1 MNEKIL
7 DKNLLRII
15 KIKMSTENINDIDS
29 IEDISIQDMNL
40 TQKKLNIDL
49 TEIVK
54 LKNLKSLSLKFFE
67 ITDEIVETI
76 KQLKSLEIVEFSMCS
91 FKTKKELNKDL
102 KSIII
107 YNCQGF
113 NIDIIKEDFML
124 EELQIIHSGMIDIAD
139 IRLLKNLRYLKI
151 AHCNVISVQYINK
164 LEKLERLYLN
174 NVELLYNLNI
184 SQMYNL
190 KFISLSGS
198 NVQDKEKYIENIH
211 EQNRDI
217 EIEFNENDL
226 PIE

>member
-40 TQKKLNIDL
+40 AQKKLNINL

-67 ITDEIVETI
+67 ITDEIVEVI
-76 KQLKSLEIVEFSMCS
+76 NQLKSLEIVEFSMCT
-91 FKTKKELNKDL
+91 FKTKKELNKNL

-107 YNCQGF
+107 YNCQEF
-113 NIDIIKEDFML
+113 DTNIIKNDIML

-139 IRLLKNLRYLKI
+139 IILFKRLRYLKL
-151 AHCNVISVQYINK
+151 AHCNVISIQSLVNF
-164 LEKLERLYLN
+164 ENLERLYLN
-174 NVELLYNLNI
+174 HVELYYDLNI
-184 SQMYNL
+184 SQMHNL

-198 NVQDKEKYIENIH
+198 NVQDKEKYIENIY
-211 EQNRDI
+211 EQNKLI
-217 EIEFNENDL
+217 EIEFYENDL

>member
-40 TQKKLNIDL
+40 AQKKLNIDL

-67 ITDEIVETI
+67 ITDEIVEAI
-76 KQLKSLEIVEFSMCS
+76 NQLKSLEIVEFSMCS
-91 FKTKKELNKDL
+91 FKTKKELNKNL
-102 KSIII
+102 KSIVV
-107 YNCQGF
+107 YNCKEF
-113 NIDIIKEDFML
+113 DVNIIRNNVVL

-139 IRLLKNLRYLKI
+139 ISLFKNLRYLKL
-151 AHCNVISVQYINK
+151 AYCNVISIQSMVNLK
-164 LEKLERLYLN
+164 DLERLYLN
-174 NVELLYNLNI
+174 HIELHYELNI
-184 SQMYNL
+184 KQMYNL
-190 KFISLSGS
+190 KFISLNGS
-198 NVQDKEKYIENIH
+198 KVQDKEEYIKNIH
-211 EQNRDI
+211 EQNKNI
-217 EIEFNENDL
+217 EIEFKESDL

>member
-40 TQKKLNIDL
+40 AQKKLNIDL

-54 LKNLKSLSLKFFE
+54 LKNLKSISLKFFE
-67 ITDEIVETI
+67 ITDEIVEAI
-76 KQLKSLEIVEFSMCS
+76 NQLKSLKIVEFSMCP
-91 FKTKKELNKDL
+91 FKTKKELNKNL
-102 KSIII
+102 KSIIV
-107 YNCQGF
+107 YNCQDF
-113 NIDIIKEDFML
+113 DTNIIKNNIVL

-139 IRLLKNLRYLKI
+139 IILFKRLRYLKL
-151 AHCNVISVQYINK
+151 AHCNVISLQSLVNF
-164 LEKLERLYLN
+164 ENLERLYLN
-174 NVELLYNLNI
+174 HVELYYDLNI
-184 SQMYNL
+184 SPMRNL

-198 NVQDKEKYIENIH
+198 NVQDKEKYIENIY
-211 EQNRDI
+211 EQNKMI
-217 EIEFNENDL
+217 EIEFLENDL